1 MLLELNANQ
10 HHTKFQDSRVLS
22 STTGV
27 IRSVI
32 IVAKTSEKE
41 GFHVLLWQITFGLVK
56 YQRFYLSSTM

>member
-1 MLLELNANQ
+1 MLLELNTNQ

-22 STTGV
+22 STTSV

-56 YQRFYLSSTM
+56 Y